1 MKFFLRS
8 ISLFFRISF
17 IGIILFGQSGCF
29 HLSDDGQTK
38 PILTHIVLCWLKEPG
53 NHSQQQEIIEM
64 TESFRDIPS
73 VLDARA
79 GRTIKSDRSI
89 VDDSFDVGIVVEVRN
104 EVDLKKYLEHPIH
117 QNAKKEVLLPLVDRV
132 LVYDFSK

>member
-1 MKFFLRS
+1 MNKKCLTPFLFLTLFLSSCFF
-8 ISLFFRISF
+8 
-17 IGIILFGQSGCF
+17 GF
-29 HLSDDGQTK
+29 HKKDEDSKT
-38 PILTHIVLCWLKEPG
+38 LTHVVLCWLKEPG
-53 NHSQQQEIIEM
+53 NSEQRKQIIEM

-79 GRTIKSDRSI
+79 GLAIKSDRAI

-104 EVDLKKYLEHPIH
+104 EDDLKKYLDHPIH
-117 QNAKKEVLLPLVDRV
+117 QNAKKDVLLPLVDRV